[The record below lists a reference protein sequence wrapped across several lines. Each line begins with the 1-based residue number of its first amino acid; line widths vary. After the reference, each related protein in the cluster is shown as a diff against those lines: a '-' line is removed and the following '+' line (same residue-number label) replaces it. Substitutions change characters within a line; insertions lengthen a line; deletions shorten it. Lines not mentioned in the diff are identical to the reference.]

1 MPEPKYTIRYT
12 GTQVESAIAKALPLE
27 TFEHTSD
34 EVIEGQVYHILWK
47 IKPTA
52 DNQVSGFTIHPITGK
67 LYEVYSNKLN
77 YSLNGY
83 LTERDLISISELESL
98 FN

>member
-12 GTQVESAIAKALPLE
+12 GAQVESAIAKALPLE
-27 TFEHTSD
+27 TFEHSSD
-34 EVIEGQVYHILWK
+34 EVINGQVYHILWK
-47 IKPTA
+47 IKPTEN
-52 DNQVSGFTIHPITGK
+52 NQVSGFTINPISGR
-67 LYEVYSNKLN
+67 LCEVYSDKLV

-83 LTERDLISISELESL
+83 LTERDLISIEELDAL